1 MWQEALQI
9 CLTKS
14 TNLTKAQM
22 SETVQKKSFQ
32 QF

>member
-14 TNLTKAQM
+14 TNLTNAQ
-22 SETVQKKSFQ
+22 SSKTVQKTSFQ